1 MNEYGIYVYNC
12 RHCGRTFETHGDPHD
27 TPLCPTCA
35 LLLRAARSIER
46 LLQGA
51 SDLAFGAVRG

>member
-1 MNEYGIYVYNC
+1 MNQYDIYTYPC

-27 TPLCPTCA
+27 TPLCPTCVV
-35 LLLRAARSIER
+35 LLGLARFVGR

-51 SDLAFGAVRG
+51 VNLGYGVVRG